1 MRQLVEQLT
10 PFATF
15 YLRKLQKTPRN
26 PSHTSLDALLLAPR
40 ATFSDCIFCHNSVI
54 QWSPRGFFEHLLAN
68 VRDLIL
74 GYFIIF
80 LHIITSCF
88 NYFFKNVIGNTP
100 FFSRS
105 PIFCFYYP
113 FKIFLPLIGIL
124 TCIIFG
130 KFINDDWTLTSL
142 ADRFTVC
149 FFIFVLLT
157 FNIFVHLD
165 LSSMHFAFRYF
176 LIFINSLCPTSCLS

>member
-10 PFATF
+10 PLATF
-15 YLRKLQKTPRN
+15 YLRKLQK
-26 PSHTSLDALLLAPR
+26 LLAILVIPFWTPYSWLLGQ
-40 ATFSDCIFCHNSVI
+40 TFSDCIFCHNSII
-54 QWSPRGFFEHLLAN
+54 QWFPRGFFERLLAN

-80 LHIITSCF
+80 LHIIISCF
-88 NYFFKNVIGNTP
+88 NHFFRNVIGDSP

-142 ADRFTVC
+142 ADCFTVC

-165 LSSMHFAFRYF
+165 LSSMHFAFRYS
-176 LIFINSLCPTSCLS
+176 LILINSLSD

>member
-15 YLRKLQKTPRN
+15 YLRKLQKHLAILVIPVWTLY
-26 PSHTSLDALLLAPR
+26 SWLLGQLSVTA
-40 ATFSDCIFCHNSVI
+40 SSVI
-54 QWSPRGFFEHLLAN
+54 TVLSNGSLGDSSN
-68 VRDLIL
+68 VSSLMFAISSL
-74 GYFIIF
+74 GISSSSSIS
-80 LHIITSCF
+80 LPAVSTTSF
-88 NYFFKNVIGNTP
+88 RNVIGDTP

-165 LSSMHFAFRYF
+165 LSSMHFTFRYF
-176 LIFINSLCPTSCLS
+176 LIFINSLSD